1 MAVFVS
7 LSPPMVS
14 EHLPSIFAQW
24 SPVNSPGWYHQ
35 SYARPSVAENSL
47 LCPLTGRGRPWH
59 GGSVDHSAPGRKA
72 PFFHHQSFS
81 IYSNFLLLAW
91 CLVSSETCY
100 WRFFPAYS
108 CRHLS
113 SVLDLVLRFFS

>member
-1 MAVFVS
+1 
-7 LSPPMVS
+7 MVS

-59 GGSVDHSAPGRKA
+59 GGPVDHSAPGASLSNRQLA
-72 PFFHHQSFS
+72 VSFPTS
-81 IYSNFLLLAW
+81 D
-91 CLVSSETCY
+91 
-100 WRFFPAYS
+100 RG
-108 CRHLS
+108 
-113 SVLDLVLRFFS
+113 